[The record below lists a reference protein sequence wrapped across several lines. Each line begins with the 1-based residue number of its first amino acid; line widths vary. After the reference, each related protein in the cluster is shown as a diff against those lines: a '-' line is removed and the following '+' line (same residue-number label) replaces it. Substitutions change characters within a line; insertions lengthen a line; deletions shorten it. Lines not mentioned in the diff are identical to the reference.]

1 MTLRPYQ
8 VDMIER
14 VRAELRT
21 HDSVMLQAPTG
32 SGKTCMAATMLQ
44 SCANKGKRGMML
56 THRVEILQQASAT
69 FQKFGIQHGIISA
82 GFTPFLMAPIQ
93 IASIDTLRYRLT
105 SGRVIPQPDLLVID
119 EAHHTVAT
127 TWSKVKKH
135 FSGTKVVGLSATP
148 CRTDD
153 KGLRD
158 EFQAMVLGPSISE
171 LIDQGFLSQ
180 YRAFAPPGPD
190 MSGVHSRMGDYIK
203 AEAAEV
209 MDKPAIVG
217 DAISH
222 YLKLARGK
230 KFISRCVSV
239 EHSKHVAAQFR
250 AAGVL
255 CWHVDGTTPRGERM
269 QAMAALKSGDL
280 IGLTN
285 VDLFDEGVD
294 VADVSVFIDQSPT
307 KSLRKAMQGWG
318 RVLRPM
324 DGKVAL
330 ILDHAGN
337 VARHGLPCQDREWSL
352 DGREARK
359 KSGDSAPPVR
369 QCPKCYHCHRPA
381 PVCPACG
388 WSYEAKARQVD
399 EVEGTLEEIDLEAQ
413 RRAQKYERLQEQD
426 KARTLGDLIAI
437 GKKRG
442 YASPEKWASHLFTA
456 RLAKQG
462 LDKWRKRS

>member
-8 VDMIER
+8 VDMIDR

-21 HDSVMLQAPTG
+21 NDSVMLQCPTG
-32 SGKTCMAATMLQ
+32 SGKTVMAATMLQ
-44 SCANKGKRGMML
+44 ACANKGKRGMML

-69 FQKFGIQHGIISA
+69 FSKFQIKHGIISA
-82 GFTPFLMAPIQ
+82 GFAPFLLAPIQ
-93 IASIDTLRYRLT
+93 IASIDTLRYRLN
-105 SGRVIPQPDLLVID
+105 SARAVPRPDLLVID
-119 EAHHTVAT
+119 EAHHTVAA
-127 TWSKVKKH
+127 TWSNVKRH
-135 FSGTKVVGLSATP
+135 FSGVKVVGLSATP
-148 CRTDD
+148 CRTDG

-158 EFQAMVLGPSISE
+158 EFQSMVLGPSIAE
-171 LIDQGFLSQ
+171 LIEHGFLSN

-203 AEAAEV
+203 AEAAEI

-239 EHSKHVAAQFR
+239 EHSKHVAEQFR
-250 AAGVL
+250 ASGVP

-280 IGLTN
+280 TGLTN

-337 VARHGLPCQDREWSL
+337 VARHGLPCADREWSL
-352 DGREARK
+352 DGREERRK
-359 KSGDSAPPVR
+359 SAGDTAPPVR
-369 QCPKCYHCHRPA
+369 QCPRCYHCHRPA
-381 PVCPACG
+381 PTCPACG

-399 EVEGTLEEIDLEAQ
+399 EVDGTLEEIDLEAQ
-413 RRAQKYERLQEQD
+413 RRERKVEQ
-426 KARTLGDLIAI
+426 ARATTLEELTKI
-437 GKKRG
+437 GEQRN
-442 YASPEKWASHLFTA
+442 YRNPSKWALYVYNS
-456 RLAKQG
+456 RLAK
-462 LDKWRKRS
+462 RSVGA